1 MQVLQES
8 DLFDLRDAFRKLEE
22 AVMASNLA
30 AVDSAVSNLRGLMD
44 RFQDITPSSAPL
56 YASAAFF
63 ILEAVRNSGA
73 GVMRNWLHDLICWW
87 LKRAVIAGRSRI
99 CLVSAT

>member
-44 RFQDITPSSAPL
+44 RFQDITPAVLERDVALIRQIDALGEHTSAVL
-56 YASAAFF
+56 ASRLRAFDLAIAAWQDP
-63 ILEAVRNSGA
+63 VP
-73 GVMRNWLHDLICWW
+73 
-87 LKRAVIAGRSRI
+87 GR
-99 CLVSAT
+99 

>member
-44 RFQDITPSSAPL
+44 RFQDITPAVLERDVALIRQIDASGEHTSAVL
-56 YASAAFF
+56 ASRLRAFDLAIAAWQDP
-63 ILEAVRNSGA
+63 VP
-73 GVMRNWLHDLICWW
+73 
-87 LKRAVIAGRSRI
+87 GR
-99 CLVSAT
+99 

>member
-44 RFQDITPSSAPL
+44 RVQDITPAVLERDVALIRQIDASGEHTSAVL
-56 YASAAFF
+56 ASRLRAFDLAIAAWQDP
-63 ILEAVRNSGA
+63 VP
-73 GVMRNWLHDLICWW
+73 
-87 LKRAVIAGRSRI
+87 GR
-99 CLVSAT
+99 